1 MRTALQC
8 IVVFF
13 AASSAFAQTWFVRQS
28 GNDQADGK
36 TPKTAFAT
44 VLRAVQAV
52 NHGDSIVIGPGTYRC
67 AALLAERFAADGST
81 MAITGDESGKLTGE
95 KPGPVVLEPAN
106 PMEPALHLYRLHCF
120 VASGLTFRGAGQGVK
135 AERCLGITVER
146 CTFDGLSRGLAAEST
161 EDLSVDACV
170 FRRCGIGLFVKGTRA
185 TRVTHATIT
194 GSSTAGALLLACGW
208 GSITNSILAANNSN
222 LIADEVSAAAWTSRH
237 NVLTGTT
244 GPWGAVP
251 AIANPYEW
259 DAASGQDRQ
268 SAHVPPSFVDPD
280 GGDLRIDPAAAWGGG
295 LPGMAVGA
303 KIDPE
308 PTQDRDGRPL
318 RVRGKAVCV
327 GAYDYPDPRP
337 AAGWRKIATLKARG
351 PAQVRQSA
359 GVYRTDGTLVR
370 TLLADAPRV
379 ADLYWDGL
387 DDLGQPAP
395 AGEYEVRSVS
405 HDVRIV
411 DDGAMGDNGA
421 AMGAYHCDN
430 ADRVVALPDGGFVI
444 TTIYDEAG
452 YPLRRYASSGQPIQA
467 TNFAEKDFTGGLAL
481 VGGVSGIVGGV
492 SPRRDTR
499 DGDVPPTKTR
509 EEDIPPTTPVEGFIG
524 AVGKGEGTKLIRLT
538 PSCERAKMANG
549 ADSYPVFAP
558 GEKAPGGVAGVAVIG
573 QTAFVGIPD
582 LSLIRSIDLA
592 SGQKKR
598 DWPLPG
604 AGDVAADEKGAL
616 WALAGPVGGVST
628 RRDSR
633 DGDVP
638 PTKEVVS
645 LRPDGSV
652 GQRYATGL
660 ETPQYLAAGAGRL
673 AVIDRKAAKVAW
685 LDAASGKIIRTL
697 GRERPK
703 GEWTPVAS
711 DLFSDP
717 RDAAITPDGRL
728 LLCEHA
734 RLRCLWPESGAV
746 AFEALSNFMDTA
758 VVHPT
763 QPEYVYCWP
772 GIFRVD
778 PKTGAWEWL
787 VESPRGSVEV
797 PGEKKPVSLSPGSPH
812 GAVVLGGRPFIFY
825 FSRHGKGDLLLLDV
839 SDPLKPRTALDYDNR
854 HKALGGW
861 AYTTIAF
868 TKGGDIIAGG
878 HYSLEF
884 KRIPFQGLDGQG
896 NPTFDFDHPVTLG
909 PKEDPSPRKMKCN
922 AAITADRTT
931 GDIYYLAVT
940 DLYNKMVPGW
950 GADGTGVGRSTP
962 DGTPLWFALS
972 SGGNYMSVSAVNDG
986 KNAWIMAAKSFGGQ
1000 VDLFNA
1006 DGLRLATGNWSWPC
1020 NYSIG
1025 FVDLRYGVHAY
1036 LRPDG
1041 KPGAYVEDD
1050 AIGRFARLRVE
1061 GADTI
1066 ERSVIRFTWN
1076 NPATQAGPPPLP
1088 DRTQGKPVERLLTIP
1103 RVPELKASGDWA
1115 PWENAGV
1122 MPQIVMLPTPGF
1134 RRSVPDDLW
1143 QTFRA
1148 GTAIGAIA
1156 HDGASL
1162 YAMFLVADDTMHF
1175 DDPKGNAMWQFD
1187 CVELWLEEEQ
1197 FTLGMTSDGSPALF
1211 KHRHHNRE
1219 GKEWAANYA
1228 LPRDCIWAAKLDD
1241 LSSHPLGR
1249 HLGAV
1254 TGASFRGRPG
1264 YAVMARIPFAEV
1276 KLVGGIAGR
1285 GGKDILPTTGA
1296 PGEVVRVGVSLSC
1309 INAWG
1314 NEQDYKVN
1322 WPASLMF
1329 SDPTRSC
1336 PFAFGK

>member
-1 MRTALQC
+1 MRNALRC
-8 IVVFF
+8 IVILL

-28 GNDQADGK
+28 GNNQADGK

-67 AALLAERFAADGST
+67 AALLAERFSADEAP

-95 KPGPVVLEPAN
+95 RPGPVVLEPAN
-106 PMEPALHLYRLHCF
+106 PMEAALHLYRLRDLRL
-120 VASGLTFRGAGQGVK
+120 SGLTFRGAGQGLRLEK
-135 AERCLGITVER
+135 CLGGLVER
-146 CTFDGLSRGLAAEST
+146 CTFDGLSCGLAAEGTDRLTVHS
-161 EDLSVDACV
+161 SV
-170 FRRCGIGLFVKGTRA
+170 FNRCGIALSLRGACNTQVEH
-185 TRVTHATIT
+185 VTVA
-194 GSSTAGALLLACGW
+194 GSTTAGLLILACGR
-208 GSITNSILAANNSN
+208 GDIRNSILAGNNSN
-222 LIADEVSAAAWTSRH
+222 LVADEVSAAAWRSDH
-237 NVLTGTT
+237 NVLSGTS

-251 AIANPYEW
+251 ATANPYEW
-259 DAASGQDRQ
+259 HAASGTERY
-268 SAHVPPSFVDPD
+268 SSHVAPGFVDPD
-280 GGDLRIDPAAAWGGG
+280 KGDLRIAPAVTCAGG
-295 LPGMAVGA
+295 LPGLNVGHQEGEG
-303 KIDPE
+303 IR
-308 PTQDRDGRPL
+308 DREGRPF
-318 RVRGKAVCV
+318 REPDGATCV

-337 AAGWRKIATLKARG
+337 APPWRRVARLRWKG
-351 PAQVRQSA
+351 DRQSA
-359 GVYRTDGTLVR
+359 GIYRTDGTLVR
-370 TLLADAPRV
+370 TLLADAAGV
-379 ADLYWDGL
+379 TDLYWDGL

-395 AGEYEVRSVS
+395 AGEYEVRSVC
-405 HDVRIV
+405 HDVRIE
-411 DDGAMGDNGA
+411 DDGAVGDNGA
-421 AMGAYHCDN
+421 AIGAYHCDN

-452 YPLRRYASSGQPIQA
+452 YPLRRYSSSGQPVFA
-467 TNFAEKDFTGGLAL
+467 ANFAEKDFTGGLAV
-481 VGGVSGIVGGV
+481 VGGVST
-492 SPRRDTR
+492 RRDSW
-499 DGDVPPTKTR
+499 DGDVPPTMA
-509 EEDIPPTTPVEGFIG
+509 VEGFIG

-538 PSCERAKMANG
+538 ASCERAKMANG
-549 ADSYPVFAP
+549 ADSYPIFVGARTPALSRESAEVPAP
-558 GEKAPGGVAGVAVIG
+558 RDGDAPATGEKAPGGAAGVAVII
-573 QTAFVGIPD
+573 QTAYVAIPD
-582 LSLIRSIDLA
+582 LNLIRAFDLA
-592 SGQKKR
+592 TGQKKS
-598 DWPLPG
+598 DWSLPG
-604 AGDVAADEKGAL
+604 TGDVAADEKGAL
-616 WALAGPVGGVST
+616 WAIAG
-628 RRDSR
+628 R
-633 DGDVP
+633 
-638 PTKEVVS
+638 EVVS
-645 LRPDGSV
+645 LKSDGAV
-652 GQRYATGL
+652 DKRYPTGL

-673 AVIDRKAAKVAW
+673 AVVDRRAAKVAW
-685 LDAASGKIIRTL
+685 LDAASGKILRTL
-697 GRERPK
+697 GQERPK
-703 GEWTPVAS
+703 GEWTPVAP
-711 DLFSDP
+711 DLFDDP

-746 AFEALSNFMDTA
+746 AFEALSNFMDSA

-763 QPEYVYCWP
+763 RPEYLYCWP

-787 VESPRGSVEV
+787 VESPRGSVEL
-797 PGEKKPVSLSPGSPH
+797 PGEKKPRNLNPGSPH
-812 GAVVLGGRPFIFY
+812 GAVVLGGKPFIFY
-825 FSRHGKGDLLLLDV
+825 SNLGGTGRLLLLDV

-854 HKALGGW
+854 HRHLGGW
-861 AYTTIAF
+861 AYATIAF
-868 TKGGDIIAGG
+868 SKGGDIIAGG

-884 KRIPFQGLDGQG
+884 KRIPFHGLDGQG
-896 NPTFDFDHPVTLG
+896 NPTFDFEHPVVLG

-922 AAITADRTT
+922 AAITADRVT

-950 GADGTGVGRSTP
+950 GADGTGVGRSAP

-972 SGGNYMSVSAVNDG
+972 SGGNYMSISAVNDG
-986 KNAWIMAAKSFGGQ
+986 KNAWVMAAKSFGGQ

-1006 DGLRLATGNWSWPC
+1006 DGLRLATGNWAWPC

-1036 LRPDG
+1036 MRPDG

-1061 GADTI
+1061 GANTV

-1103 RVPELKASGDWA
+1103 KVPELKVAGDWT
-1115 PWENAGV
+1115 PWEQAGV
-1122 MPQIVMLPTPGF
+1122 MPQIIMLPTPGF

-1162 YAMFLVADDTMHF
+1162 YAFFLVADDSMHF

-1187 CVELWLEEEQ
+1187 CIELWLEEEQ
-1197 FTLGMTSDGSPALF
+1197 FTLGMTSDGSPAMF

-1228 LPRDCIWAAKLDD
+1228 LPRQSIWAAKLDE

-1249 HLGAV
+1249 HLAAV
-1254 TGASFRGRPG
+1254 TGASFKGRPG

-1296 PGEVVRVGVSLSC
+1296 AGEVVRVGVSLSC

>member
-1 MRTALQC
+1 MRTALRC
-8 IVVFF
+8 IIVLL

-28 GNDQADGK
+28 GNEQADGK

-44 VLRAVQAV
+44 VLRAAQAV

-67 AALLAERFAADGST
+67 SALLAERFAADGT
-81 MAITGDESGKLTGE
+81 VMAIAGDESGKLTGD
-95 KPGPVVLEPAN
+95 KAGPVVLEPAN
-106 PMEPALHLYRLHCF
+106 STEPALHLFRLRHLT
-120 VASGLTFRGAGQGVK
+120 VSGLTFRGAGQGIKVEK
-135 AERCLGITVER
+135 CLGTRVER
-146 CTFDGLSRGLAAEST
+146 CTFDSLSRGLAAEGTDWLTVQS
-161 EDLSVDACV
+161 CV
-170 FRRCGIGLFVKGTRA
+170 FNRCGIGLALRGARDTHVEH
-185 TRVTHATIT
+185 VTVA
-194 GSSTAGALLLACGW
+194 GSPTAGLLALACGH
-208 GSITNSILAANNSN
+208 GTLRNSILAGNNSN
-222 LIADEVSAAAWTSRH
+222 LVADEVSASAWSSDH
-237 NVLTGTT
+237 NVLCGTT
-244 GPWGAVP
+244 GPWGSVP
-251 AIANPYEW
+251 MIANPYEW
-259 DAASGQDRQ
+259 HAASGED
-268 SAHVPPSFVDPD
+268 SNSIHVAPSFVDPD
-280 GGDLRIDPAAAWGGG
+280 KGDLHIDPAVTWGGG
-295 LPGMAVGA
+295 LPGLDVGRRGGEA
-303 KIDPE
+303 DVVH
-308 PTQDRDGRPL
+308 DRDGKLFGGVP
-318 RVRGKAVCV
+318 RGRKEATYV
-327 GAYDYPDPRP
+327 GAYGFPQPRP
-337 AAGWRKIATLKARG
+337 AAGWRAIGALKAKG
-351 PAQVRQSA
+351 LRQSA
-359 GVYRTDGTLVR
+359 GVYRPDGTLVR
-370 TLLADAPRV
+370 TLLADAAGV
-379 ADLYWDGL
+379 SDLYWDGL

-405 HDVRIV
+405 HNVRIV

-452 YPLRRYASSGQPIQA
+452 YPLRRYSASGQPVA
-467 TNFAEKDFTGGLAL
+467 AANFAEKDFTGGLAL
-481 VGGVSGIVGGV
+481 A
-492 SPRRDTR
+492 
-499 DGDVPPTKTR
+499 
-509 EEDIPPTTPVEGFIG
+509 EDGFIG

-538 PSCERAKMANG
+538 ASCDRARMANG
-549 ADSYPVFAP
+549 ADSYPVFVGGRPPALSRESAEVPAPHDGGAPAP

-582 LSLIRSIDLA
+582 LNLVRSFDLA
-592 SGQKKR
+592 NGQKKG
-598 DWPLPG
+598 DWPLSG
-604 AGDVAADEKGAL
+604 VGDVASDDKGTL
-616 WALAGPVGGVST
+616 WAIAG
-628 RRDSR
+628 
-633 DGDVP
+633 
-638 PTKEVVS
+638 KEVVS
-645 LRPDGSV
+645 LKPDGAV
-652 GQRYATGL
+652 DNRYPTGL

-685 LDAASGKIIRTL
+685 LDAANGKVIRTL

-703 GEWTPVAS
+703 GEWTPVAP
-711 DLFSDP
+711 DLFDDP

-734 RLRCLWPESGAV
+734 RLRCLWPATGAV

-763 QPEYVYCWP
+763 KPEYVYCWP

-797 PGEKKPVSLSPGSPH
+797 PGEKKLISLSPGSPS
-812 GAVVLGGRPFIFY
+812 GAVVLAGKPFIFY
-825 FSRHGKGDLLLLDV
+825 FRPEQGGRLLLLDV
-839 SDPLKPRTALDYDNR
+839 TEPLRPRTALDYDNR
-854 HKALGGW
+854 HRLLGGW
-861 AYTTIAF
+861 AYSTIAF
-868 TKGGDIIAGG
+868 SKGGDLIAGG
-878 HYSLEF
+878 HYSLQF
-884 KRIPFQGLDGQG
+884 NGIPFKGLDAQG
-896 NPTFDFDHPVTLG
+896 NPAFDFEHAVALG
-909 PKEDPSPRKMKCN
+909 PKEDPSPRKMKCIE
-922 AAITADRTT
+922 ALAADRVT

-950 GADGTGVGRSTP
+950 GADGTGVGRSAP

-972 SGGNYMSVSAVNDG
+972 SGGNYMSISVVNDG
-986 KNAWIMAAKSFGGQ
+986 KNAWVMAAKSFGGQ
-1000 VDLFNA
+1000 IDLFNS
-1006 DGLRLATGNWSWPC
+1006 DGLRLATGNWSWPT
-1020 NYSIG
+1020 NYGIG

-1036 LRPDG
+1036 MRPDG

-1050 AIGRFARLRVE
+1050 AIGRFARLRVD
-1061 GADTI
+1061 GADAV

-1076 NPATQAGPPPLP
+1076 TPAPQPGPPPLP
-1088 DRTQGKPVERLLTIP
+1088 DRTQGKPLERLLTIP
-1103 RVPELKASGDWA
+1103 RAPGLKVGGDWA
-1115 PWENAGV
+1115 PWEKAGV
-1122 MPQIVMLPTPGF
+1122 VPQIVMLPLLGF

-1148 GTAIGAIA
+1148 GTGIGAIA

-1162 YAMFLVADDTMHF
+1162 YAYFVVADDTMHF
-1175 DDPKGNAMWQFD
+1175 DDPKGNAMWMYD

-1219 GKEWAANYA
+1219 GKPWSANYA
-1228 LPRDCIWAAKLDD
+1228 LPKEAIWAAKLDE

-1249 HLGAV
+1249 HLAAV

-1276 KLVGGIAGR
+1276 RLVGGIAGR
-1285 GGKDILPTTGA
+1285 KGADILPTTGA
-1296 PGEVVRVGVSLSC
+1296 AGEVVRIGVSLSC

-1322 WPASLMF
+1322 WPASLMY

>member
-1 MRTALQC
+1 MRNALRC
-8 IVVFF
+8 MVLLL
-13 AASSAFAQTWFVRQS
+13 ASSAFAQTWFVRQA

-67 AALLAERFAADGST
+67 AALLAERFAADGSQ
-81 MAITGDESGKLTGE
+81 MAITGDESGKLTGD

-106 PMEPALHLYRLHCF
+106 PMEPALHLYRLRNF
-120 VASGLTFRGAGQGVK
+120 AVSGLTFRGQGQGIRV
-135 AERCLGITVER
+135 ERCLKVRVER
-146 CTFDGLSRGLAAEST
+146 CTFDGLSRGLAADAT
-161 EDLSVDACV
+161 ERLAVLSCA
-170 FRRCGIGLFVKGTRA
+170 FNRCGIGAFLRGTRDA
-185 TRVTHATIT
+185 SVVHNTIV
-194 GSSTAGALLLACGW
+194 GSTTAGLAALSCGP
-208 GSITNSILAANNSN
+208 GGISNSILAANNTN
-222 LIADEVSAAAWTSRH
+222 LIADEVSASQWLSSH
-237 NVLTGTT
+237 NIATGTT
-244 GPWGAVP
+244 GPWGAAP

-259 DAASGQDRQ
+259 CAAADQPPYSL
-268 SAHVPPSFVDPD
+268 HVAPSFMAPNE
-280 GGDLRIDPAAAWGGG
+280 GDLRIDPAVTWAGG
-295 LPGMAVGA
+295 LPGAAVGTRLPSDV
-303 KIDPE
+303 KL
-308 PTQDRDGRPL
+308 DRNGQAFRDRRHGR
-318 RVRGKAVCV
+318 VCV
-327 GAYDYPDPRP
+327 GAYDYPEPTP
-337 AAGWRKIATLKARG
+337 APGWRRIAALATNSKRC
-351 PAQVRQSA
+351 SA
-359 GVYRTDGTLVR
+359 AVFRADGTLVR
-370 TLLADAPRV
+370 TLLADATGV
-379 ADLYWDGL
+379 SDLYWDGL

-395 AGEYEVRSVS
+395 AGEYEVRTVS
-405 HDVRIV
+405 HNVRIV

-452 YPLRRYASSGQPIQA
+452 FPLRRYASSGQPIQA
-467 TNFAEKDFTGGLAL
+467 ANFAEKDFTGGLAL
-481 VGGVSGIVGGV
+481 A
-492 SPRRDTR
+492 
-499 DGDVPPTKTR
+499 
-509 EEDIPPTTPVEGFIG
+509 EDSFIG
-524 AVGKGEGTKLIRLT
+524 AVGKGEGTKLIRLAA
-538 PSCERAKMANG
+538 SCERAKMANG
-549 ADSYPVFAP
+549 ADSYPIFAP

-573 QTAFVGIPD
+573 TTAYVGIPD
-582 LSLIRSIDLA
+582 LNLIRSFELA
-592 SGQKKR
+592 NGQKKG

-604 AGDVAADEKGAL
+604 AADVAADEKGVL
-616 WALAGPVGGVST
+616 WAIAG
-628 RRDSR
+628 
-633 DGDVP
+633 
-638 PTKEVVS
+638 KEVVA
-645 LRPDGSV
+645 LKPDGAV
-652 GQRYATGL
+652 DKRYATGL
-660 ETPQYLAAGAGRL
+660 ETPRYLAAGAGRL

-685 LDAASGKIIRTL
+685 LDAANGKLLRVL

-734 RLRCLWPESGAV
+734 RLRCLWPESGGHPELATGP

-763 QPEYVYCWP
+763 KPEYVYCWP
-772 GIFRVD
+772 GVFRVD

-787 VESPRGSVEV
+787 VESPKGSIEV
-797 PGEKKPVSLSPGSPH
+797 AGEKNPRSLNPGSPH
-812 GAVVLGGRPFIFY
+812 GAVVLSGKPFLFYFRPDTGGR
-825 FSRHGKGDLLLLDV
+825 LLLLDV
-839 SDPLKPRTALDYDNR
+839 TDPLKPRTALDYDNR
-854 HKALGGW
+854 HKLLGGW
-861 AYTTIAF
+861 AYSTIAF
-868 TKGGDIIAGG
+868 SKGGDLIAGG
-878 HYSLEF
+878 HYGLEF
-884 KRIPFQGLDGQG
+884 KRIPFKGLDAQG
-896 NPTFDFDHPVTLG
+896 NPTFDFDNPVTLG
-909 PKEDPSPRKMKCN
+909 PKEDPSPRKMKCVG
-922 AAITADRTT
+922 AITADRVT
-931 GDIYYLAVT
+931 GDLYYLAVT

-972 SGGNYMSVSAVNDG
+972 SGGNYMSISAVNDG

-1000 VDLFNA
+1000 VDLFTA
-1006 DGLRLATGNWSWPC
+1006 DGLRLATGNWAWPT
-1020 NYSIG
+1020 NYGIG

-1036 LRPDG
+1036 MRPDG

-1050 AIGRFARLRVE
+1050 AIGRFARLRVD
-1061 GADTI
+1061 GADTM

-1076 NPATQAGPPPLP
+1076 NPATQPGPPPLP
-1088 DRTQGKPVERLLTIP
+1088 DRTQGNPVERLLTIP
-1103 RVPELKASGDWA
+1103 KVPELKVGGDWA
-1115 PWENAGV
+1115 PWEKAGV
-1122 MPQIVMLPTPGF
+1122 MPQSLMLPIVGF

-1148 GTAIGAIA
+1148 GTAIGTLA

-1162 YAMFLVADDTMHF
+1162 YAFFLVADDSMHF
-1175 DDPKGNAMWQFD
+1175 DDPMGNAMWQFD

-1197 FTLGMTSDGSPALF
+1197 FTLGMTSDGSPAMF

-1219 GKEWAANYA
+1219 GKEWSANYP
-1228 LPRDCIWAAKLDD
+1228 LPKENIWAAKLDD
-1241 LSSHPLGR
+1241 LSGHPLGR
-1249 HLGAV
+1249 HLAAV
-1254 TGASFRGRPG
+1254 TGASFKGRPG

-1296 PGEVVRVGVSLSC
+1296 PGEVLRVGVSLSC

>member
-1 MRTALQC
+1 MRSALRC
-8 IVVFF
+8 TILLLS
-13 AASSAFAQTWFVRQS
+13 ASSAFAQTWFVRQG

-44 VLRAVQAV
+44 PLRAVQAV

-67 AALLAERFAADGST
+67 AALLAERFCAERQPPGHFS

-95 KPGPVVLEPAN
+95 KAGAVVIEPAN
-106 PMEPALHLYRLHCF
+106 PMEPALHLYRLSNF
-120 VASGLTFRGAGQGVK
+120 KVSGLTFHGAGQGIKVEK
-135 AERCLGITVER
+135 CLNIMVER
-146 CTFDGLSRGLAAEST
+146 CTFDGLSRGLAAEATRRLDIRS
-161 EDLSVDACV
+161 CV
-170 FRRCGIGLFVKGTRA
+170 FCRCGIGLFLRSTVSA
-185 TRVTHATIT
+185 TVFHVTIV
-194 GSSTAGALLLACGW
+194 GSSTAGMLLLG
-208 GSITNSILAANNSN
+208 GGPGMLTSSILAANNSN
-222 LIADEVSAAAWTSRH
+222 VVADEVSAGHWYSDS
-237 NVLTGTT
+237 NVISGAT

-251 AIANPYEW
+251 VTANAYEW
-259 DAASGQDRQ
+259 SATSGCDHL
-268 SAHVPPSFVDPD
+268 STHVAPSFVDPEK
-280 GGDLRIDPAAAWGGG
+280 GDLHIDPTVTWSGG
-295 LPGMAVGA
+295 LPGMDGGYTGGLR
-303 KIDPE
+303 DLL
-308 PTQDRDGRPL
+308 DRDGKEFRERYPD
-318 RVRGKAVCV
+318 ACV
-327 GAYDYPDPRP
+327 GAYDYPDARP
-337 AAGWRKIATLKARG
+337 ATHWQRIAEVTGRRG
-351 PAQVRQSA
+351 RRHSA
-359 GVYRTDGTLVR
+359 GVYRADGTLVR
-370 TLLADAPRV
+370 TLLADAAGV
-379 ADLYWDGL
+379 SDLYWDGL
-387 DDLGQPAP
+387 DDLGQPAA

-405 HDVRIV
+405 HNVRIV

-452 YPLRRYASSGQPIQA
+452 YPLRRYSSSGQPVFA
-467 TNFAEKDFTGGLAL
+467 ANFAEKDFTGGLAL
-481 VGGVSGIVGGV
+481 VGGGSV
-492 SPRRDTR
+492 PREGEQEKTR
-499 DGDVPPTKTR
+499 GTEAPPTVQT
-509 EEDIPPTTPVEGFIG
+509 DGFIG

-538 PSCERAKMANG
+538 ASCERARMANG
-549 ADSYPVFAP
+549 AESYPIFAS

-573 QTAFVGIPD
+573 KTAFVGIPN
-582 LSLIRSIDLA
+582 LNLIRSFDLA
-592 SGQKKR
+592 SGQKKS

-604 AGDVAADEKGAL
+604 VGDVAADEKGIL
-616 WALAGPVGGVST
+616 WAITGK
-628 RRDSR
+628 D
-633 DGDVP
+633 
-638 PTKEVVS
+638 VVS
-645 LRPDGSV
+645 LKADGSV
-652 GQRYATGL
+652 EKRYATGL

-673 AVIDRKAAKVAW
+673 AVVDRKAAKVAW
-685 LDAASGKIIRTL
+685 LDAASGKVLRTL
-697 GRERPK
+697 GKERPK
-703 GEWTPVAS
+703 GEWTPVS
-711 DLFSDP
+711 PDLFDDP

-734 RLRCLWPESGAV
+734 RLRCLWPESGKV

-763 QPEYVYCWP
+763 KPEYVYCWP

-787 VESPRGSVEV
+787 VESPRGSIEV
-797 PGEKKPVSLSPGSPH
+797 AGEKKPRSLSPGSPH
-812 GAVVLGGRPFIFY
+812 GAVVLGGKPFIFY
-825 FSRHGKGDLLLLDV
+825 FNRRGDGSLLLLDV

-854 HKALGGW
+854 HKLLSGW
-861 AYTTIAF
+861 AYATVAF
-868 TKGGDIIAGG
+868 SKGGDIIAGG
-878 HYSLEF
+878 NYSLQF
-884 KRIPFQGLDGQG
+884 RRIPFKGLDAQG
-896 NPTFDFDHPVTLG
+896 NPTFDFEHPAIVG

-922 AAITADRTT
+922 EAITADRVT

-972 SGGNYMSVSAVNDG
+972 SGGNYMSISAVNDG
-986 KNAWIMAAKSFGGQ
+986 KNVWVMAAKSFGGQ
-1000 VDLFNA
+1000 IDLFNA
-1006 DGLRLATGNWSWPC
+1006 DGLRLATGNWGWPT
-1020 NYSIG
+1020 NYGIG

-1036 LRPDG
+1036 MRPDG

-1066 ERSVIRFTWN
+1066 ERTVTRFNWPGTE
-1076 NPATQAGPPPLP
+1076 AKAGPPPLP

-1103 RVPELKASGDWA
+1103 KVPELKVGGDWA
-1115 PWENAGV
+1115 PWERAGV
-1122 MPQIVMLPTPGF
+1122 VPQIVMLPTPGF

-1162 YAMFLVADDTMHF
+1162 YAIFLVADDTMHF
-1175 DDPKGNAMWQFD
+1175 DDPKGNAMWMYD

-1197 FTLGMTSDGSPALF
+1197 FTLGMTSDGSPAMF
-1211 KHRHHNRE
+1211 KHRHHDRE
-1219 GKEWAANYA
+1219 GKAWSANYA
-1228 LPRDCIWAAKLDD
+1228 LPRESIWAAKLDD
-1241 LSSHPLGR
+1241 LAAHPLGR

-1254 TGASFRGRPG
+1254 TGVAFKGKPG
-1264 YAVMARIPFAEV
+1264 YAAMARIPFNEV
-1276 KLVGGIAGR
+1276 RLVGGIAGR
-1285 GGKDILPTTGA
+1285 KGADILPTTGA
-1296 PGEVVRVGVSLSC
+1296 PGEVVRVGVSISC

-1336 PFAFGK
+1336 PFAFRK